1 MTALVPPCSWVFSE
15 LQGMQRLGKGHLE
28 NSPGAYGFCRVFFL
42 SSSFSTNSIPKRHK
56 GLGWEDLKAR
66 PALPP
71 AMIILKVFPTLP
83 SSRIPGFWGMSLC
96 VLGRV
101 EWGAVEESR
110 GEAPE
115 W

>member
-1 MTALVPPCSWVFSE
+1 M
-15 LQGMQRLGKGHLE
+15 
-28 NSPGAYGFCRVFFL
+28 GFVGVFL
-42 SSSFSTNSIPKRHK
+42 SSSFSTNSILKPHK
-56 GLGWEDLKAR
+56 GLGWEDLKAH

-96 VLGRV
+96 VIGWV
-101 EWGAVEESR
+101 ELGAVEESR

>member
-1 MTALVPPCSWVFSE
+1 MFLGVLGAPGNATAREGAP
-15 LQGMQRLGKGHLE
+15 GKQPWALM
-28 NSPGAYGFCRVFFL
+28 GFVGVFL
-42 SSSFSTNSIPKRHK
+42 SSSFSTNSILKPHK
-56 GLGWEDLKAR
+56 GLGWEDLKVH
-66 PALPP
+66 PVQPP

-83 SSRIPGFWGMSLC
+83 GSRIPGFWGMSLC